1 MKLRTLCSPSVASL
15 PYTQLTFGDK
25 RKPTD
30 DTRRCVAVGESPS
43 AIWLLENLAERF
55 THDEAEALWS
65 RFAPIE
71 ASLLVGGGRTVFV
84 PGFQAGD
91 SEYFFETV
99 PAFGDLGE
107 GGEYVAAW
115 VEGWAS
121 APPPRL

>member
-1 MKLRTLCSPSVASL
+1 MKLRTLCSPSVATL

-55 THDEAEALWS
+55 THDEAETLWS

-71 ASLLVGGGRTVFV
+71 ASLLVGGGRTEFV
-84 PGFQAGD
+84 PGFQSGD

-99 PAFGDLGE
+99 PAFGELGA
-107 GGEYVAAW
+107 GGKYVAAW

-121 APPPRL
+121 APQPRL